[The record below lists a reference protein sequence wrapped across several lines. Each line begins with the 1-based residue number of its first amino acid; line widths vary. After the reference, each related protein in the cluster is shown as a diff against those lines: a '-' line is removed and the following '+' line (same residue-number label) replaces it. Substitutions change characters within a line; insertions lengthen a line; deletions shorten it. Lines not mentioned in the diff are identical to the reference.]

1 MAHYVNNADFLKAIS
16 EYKDKVNHAKE
27 NNLPKPIVSNYIG
40 ECILKIATHLSYK
53 PNFINYSYREDMI
66 LDGIENCIQYI
77 DNFDPSKSKNPF
89 AYFTQ
94 IIYYAFLRR
103 IAKEKK
109 QSYIKGK
116 LIQDMPFEM
125 FELQE
130 QDESGEFHNAYLEF
144 MQNNNTFDDF
154 IGRKKERAAKKKLES
169 NLNAFIDDGE
179 VDVELAGLDSENDE
193 GNLSGED
200 SLLATDSESSGVK
213 KKTKK
218 R

>member
-1 MAHYVNNADFLKAIS
+1 MANYVNNKDFLAAIV
-16 EYKDKVNHAKE
+16 EMKTNVKHATDSG
-27 NNLPKPIVSNYIG
+27 LPKPIISNYIG

-53 PNFINYSYREDMI
+53 ANFINYSYRDDMI

-77 DNFDPSKSKNPF
+77 DNFDPAKSNNPF

-116 LIQDMPFEM
+116 LIQNMPFEM

-130 QDESGEFHNAYLEF
+130 HDETGEFHNACLDF
-144 MQNNNTFDDF
+144 MQNNSTFDDF
-154 IGRKKERAAKKKLES
+154 IGRKKEKAAAKKRME
-169 NLNAFIDDGE
+169 NTLNAFIDNEATDDT
-179 VDVELAGLDSENDE
+179 VNNGLDSE
-193 GNLSGED
+193 LSQGRPIE
-200 SLLATDSESSGVK
+200 LSEVSSVTPEAESHK
-213 KKTKK
+213 
-218 R
+218 

>member
-1 MAHYVNNADFLKAIS
+1 MAHYVNNKDFLAAII
-16 EYKDKVNHAKE
+16 EMRDKKKE
-27 NNLPKPIVSNYIG
+27 AEEKGLPKPVVSNYIG

-53 PNFINYSYREDMI
+53 PNFINYSYRDDMI
-66 LDGIENCIQYI
+66 LDGIENCIHYI
-77 DNFDPSKSKNPF
+77 DNFDPDKSSNPF

-130 QDESGEFHNAYLEF
+130 QDEGGEFHNQYMEF
-144 MQNNNTFDDF
+144 MQQNHVVDDF
-154 IGRKKERAAKKKLES
+154 IERKKAKKKKS
-169 NLNAFIDDGE
+169 AVDLNDFIEGENDDNIGE
-179 VDVELAGLDSENDE
+179 GLDPQS
-193 GNLSGED
+193 
-200 SLLATDSESSGVK
+200 
-213 KKTKK
+213 
-218 R
+218 